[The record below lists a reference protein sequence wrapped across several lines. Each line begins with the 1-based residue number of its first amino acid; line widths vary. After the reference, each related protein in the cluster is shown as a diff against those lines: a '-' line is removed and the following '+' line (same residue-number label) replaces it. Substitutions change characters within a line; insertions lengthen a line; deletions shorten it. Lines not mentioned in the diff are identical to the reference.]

1 LTENGH
7 AIPTNTDAVSVR
19 SRILKLVDEDN
30 LDPHDIAEAIMED
43 LDLYETQTAMKELL
57 NMPQLLI

>member
-43 LDLYETQTAMKELL
+43 LETL
-57 NMPQLLI
+57 